1 MCIDKSLSLVVEWC
15 VIVFFFIIICI
26 LQLFYFNCLE
36 KIRNINN
43 KFKGTFCI
51 LNLL

>member
-1 MCIDKSLSLVVEWC
+1 MCMIKAYLWVVEWW
-15 VIVFFFIIICI
+15 VIVFFFI
-26 LQLFYFNCLE
+26 LSVSPPTFLLLLSG

-51 LNLL
+51 LNHL